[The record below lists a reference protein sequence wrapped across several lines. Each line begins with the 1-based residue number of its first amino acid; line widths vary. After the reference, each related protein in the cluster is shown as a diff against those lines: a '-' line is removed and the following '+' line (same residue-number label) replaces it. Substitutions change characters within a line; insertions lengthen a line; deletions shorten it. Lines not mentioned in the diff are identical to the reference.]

1 MSQTRKNKGDFQQLL
16 NYTLLIYK
24 SSLKNY
30 FVEKAGFAESISNS
44 VREWNGDSMT
54 KIPEETIEEIR
65 SKTDI
70 VDLIGEYVQLTK
82 RGKNYFG
89 LCPFHGESTPSFSV
103 TEEKQ
108 LFHCFGCGA
117 SGNAITFVMDI
128 ENATFT
134 EAVSKLASRSGIA
147 IETFSAD
154 GAVQKKSNE
163 HQSLLDAHAFA
174 ANFYSHLLLNTVEG
188 EKALHYLEN
197 RGFTREHIEKY
208 GIGWSL
214 EDRETLTQLLQR
226 KKFDMKEM
234 EKAGLIIMKQDGTGY
249 FDRFRGR
256 IMFPLHDD
264 NGNVVGFS
272 GRRLSDSK
280 EEAKY
285 LNSPE
290 TPIFEKSRL
299 LYNFH
304 QARLNVRKSGK
315 VILFEGF
322 MDTIAAERAGILN
335 SVAVMGTSL
344 SETHLL
350 KLKRIA
356 NQLIICCDGDDAGWE
371 AAKRFAN
378 LSIQKGLDPQIALLP
393 GKMDP
398 DEYIATFGGDAFV
411 NKVIGNPH
419 SYMSFIIA
427 YAKRSK
433 NLSHEN
439 DVLQYIH
446 EVLEELAPKLSPIEK
461 DLMIRQLSAETG
473 VSAEALHEQL
483 TKRLGKM
490 AKQEKA
496 QWQESR
502 LEQAAPIA
510 APRKMTSIDRAE
522 RLLLCHLLNDGALF
536 DRVRQDHQEMFIRED
551 YSTIFVKLAGFY
563 EQHGEPDFHRFAET
577 IEDRELR
584 KIVME
589 AAMMDR
595 DPESGEQEV
604 NDCIHHLAK
613 QRIIQKIEEMMHA
626 SKEAEKMN
634 DHTRALELAREI
646 IQLRKSLSA
655 M

>member
-1 MSQTRKNKGDFQQLL
+1 
-16 NYTLLIYK
+16 
-24 SSLKNY
+24 
-30 FVEKAGFAESISNS
+30 
-44 VREWNGDSMT
+44 MT
-54 KIPEETIEEIR
+54 KIPEETIEEVR

-82 RGKNYFG
+82 RGKNWFG

-103 TEEKQ
+103 SEDKQ

-128 ENATFT
+128 ENNPFT
-134 EAVSKLASRSGIA
+134 EAVSKLADRAGIELG
-147 IETFSAD
+147 IDLNNSSAD
-154 GAVQKKSNE
+154 SRKLEN
-163 HQSLLDAHAFA
+163 QSMIEAHKLA

-188 EKALHYLEN
+188 EKALQYLEQ
-197 RGFTREHIEKY
+197 RGFSREHIENY

-214 EDRETLTQLLQR
+214 DDREVLSQLLQR

-234 EKAGLIIMKQDGTGY
+234 EQAGLCIMKNDGTGY

-256 IMFPLHDD
+256 VMFPLHDD
-264 NGNVVGFS
+264 NGNVVAFS
-272 GRRLSDSK
+272 GRILSDSK

-290 TPIFEKSRL
+290 TPIFEKGRL

-304 QARLNVRKSGK
+304 HARLNVRKTGK

-322 MDTIAAERAGILN
+322 MDTISAERAGIMN

-344 SETHLL
+344 SDTHLT

-356 NQLIICCDGDDAGWE
+356 NQLIICCDGDNAGWE
-371 AAKRFAN
+371 AARRFAI
-378 LSIQKGLDPQIALLP
+378 LAQQKGLDAQIALLP

-398 DEYIATFGGDAFV
+398 DEYITTYGGEAFAE
-411 NKVIGNPH
+411 KVIGNPH
-419 SYMSFIIA
+419 SYMSFTMA
-427 YAKRSK
+427 YYKRSK

-446 EVLEELAPKLSPIEK
+446 EVMEELAPKVSPIER
-461 DLMIRQLSAETG
+461 DLLLRQLNSETG
-473 VSAEALHEQL
+473 VSAEALREQL
-483 TKRLGKM
+483 TKTVGKI
-490 AKQEKA
+490 AKREKTA
-496 QWQESR
+496 EPGLQTVPQMDTFR
-502 LEQAAPIA
+502 N
-510 APRKMTSIDRAE
+510 RKTTSVERAE
-522 RLLLCHLLNDGALF
+522 KFLLCHLLTDGQLF
-536 DRVRQDHQEMFIRED
+536 DRVRDEHQELFNREE
-551 YSTIFVKLAGFY
+551 YATIFVKLAAFY
-563 EQHGEPDFHRFAET
+563 EEHKMPDFHRFAESL
-577 IEDRELR
+577 EDRELR

-589 AAMMDR
+589 AAMLER
-595 DPESGEQEV
+595 DPEYAQQEIH
-604 NDCIHHLAK
+604 DCIHHLEK
-613 QRIIQKIEEMMHA
+613 HRVTVKIDRMMHE

-634 DHTRALELAREI
+634 DYTRALELAREI

>member
-1 MSQTRKNKGDFQQLL
+1 MS
-16 NYTLLIYK
+16 
-24 SSLKNY
+24 
-30 FVEKAGFAESISNS
+30 
-44 VREWNGDSMT
+44 

-82 RGKNYFG
+82 RGKNWFG

-103 TEEKQ
+103 AEDKQ

-128 ENATFT
+128 ENSPFT
-134 EAVSKLASRSGIA
+134 EAVSKLAERVGVELEISVGDRSRYGKTSDFQHMI
-147 IETFSAD
+147 
-154 GAVQKKSNE
+154 
-163 HQSLLDAHAFA
+163 DAHALA

-188 EKALHYLEN
+188 EKALYYLEQ
-197 RGFTREHIEKY
+197 RGFSRELIEKY

-214 EDRETLTQLLQR
+214 DDREVLTQLLQR
-226 KKFDMKEM
+226 KKFEMKEM
-234 EKAGLIIMKQDGTGY
+234 ERAGLCVMKNDGTGY

-272 GRRLSDSK
+272 GRILSESK

-290 TPIFEKSRL
+290 TPIFEKSHL

-304 QARLNVRKSGK
+304 HARLNVRKSGK

-322 MDTIAAERAGILN
+322 MDTIAAEKVGIMN

-344 SETHLL
+344 SDTHLT

-371 AAKRFAN
+371 AAKRFAL
-378 LSIQKGLDPQIALLP
+378 LSAQKGLNAQIALLP

-398 DEYIATFGGDAFV
+398 DEYISVNGGEAFTE
-411 NKVIGNPH
+411 KVLGNPH
-419 SYMSFIIA
+419 SYMSFIMA
-427 YAKRSK
+427 YYKRSK

-446 EVLEELAPKLSPIEK
+446 EVIEELAPKVSPVER
-461 DLMIRQLSAETG
+461 DLMIRQLSTETG
-473 VSAEALHEQL
+473 VSSSALNEQL
-483 TKRLGKM
+483 IKKVGQQ
-490 AKQEKA
+490 AKQEKSN
-496 QWQESR
+496 QLSG
-502 LEQAAPIA
+502 QATRIA
-510 APRKMTSIDRAE
+510 VKMPERQQSGIDRAE
-522 RLLLCHLLNDGALF
+522 RLLLCHLLNDGNLF
-536 DRVRQDHQEMFIRED
+536 DRIRENHQD
-551 YSTIFVKLAGFY
+551 LFLQEVYTTIFVKLAGFY
-563 EQHGEPDFHRFAET
+563 EQSGEPDFHRFAESL
-577 IEDRELR
+577 EDRELR

-589 AAMMDR
+589 AALLDR
-595 DPESGEQEV
+595 DPEFAEQEIR
-604 NDCIHHLAK
+604 DCIHHLEK
-613 QRIIQKIEEMMHA
+613 HKIRRCIDEMMHEQ
-626 SKEAEKMN
+626 KEAEKMN

-646 IQLRKSLSA
+646 MQLRKSLSA

>member
-1 MSQTRKNKGDFQQLL
+1 
-16 NYTLLIYK
+16 
-24 SSLKNY
+24 
-30 FVEKAGFAESISNS
+30 
-44 VREWNGDSMT
+44 MT
-54 KIPEETIEEIR
+54 KIPEETIEAVR

-82 RGKNYFG
+82 RGKNWFG

-103 TEEKQ
+103 SEDKQ

-128 ENATFT
+128 DNSPFT
-134 EAVSKLASRSGIA
+134 DAVSKLAERAGIELDISLTEGASHSKSG
-147 IETFSAD
+147 EF
-154 GAVQKKSNE
+154 QQMRE
-163 HQSLLDAHAFA
+163 AHELA

-188 EKALHYLEN
+188 EKALQYLEQ
-197 RGFTREHIEKY
+197 RGFSRDHIEKY

-214 EDRETLTQLLQR
+214 DDREVLSQLLQR
-226 KKFDMKEM
+226 KKYDMKEM
-234 EKAGLIIMKQDGTGY
+234 ERAGLCIMKNDGTGY

-272 GRRLSDSK
+272 GRTLSTSK
-280 EEAKY
+280 DEAKY

-304 QARLNVRKSGK
+304 NARLNVRKTGK

-322 MDTIAAERAGILN
+322 MDTIAAERAGIMN

-344 SETHLL
+344 SDTHIT

-356 NQLIICCDGDDAGWE
+356 NQVIICCDGDNAGWE

-378 LSIQKGLDPQIALLP
+378 LTAQKGLDAQIALLP
-393 GKMDP
+393 SKLDP
-398 DEYIATFGGDAFV
+398 DEYISTHGAESFV
-411 NKVIGNPH
+411 DKVIGNPH
-419 SYMSFIIA
+419 SYMSFIMA
-427 YAKRSK
+427 FYKRSK
-433 NLSHEN
+433 NLTHEN

-446 EVLEELAPKLSPIEK
+446 EVLEELAPKVSPIER
-461 DLMIRQLSAETG
+461 DLMIRQLSTETG
-473 VSAEALHEQL
+473 VSAQALQEQL
-483 TKRLGKM
+483 IKKVGEF

-496 QWQESR
+496 EVSAG
-502 LEQAAPIA
+502 QAQPFLSKIPI
-510 APRKMTSIDRAE
+510 RNMSSNERAE
-522 RLLLCHLLNDGALF
+522 RLLLCHLLNDGQLF
-536 DRVRQDHQEMFIRED
+536 DRIRESHSQIFNGD
-551 YSTIFVKLAGFY
+551 EYTAIFVKLAGFY
-563 EQHGEPDFHRFAET
+563 EQHGTPDFHRFAESLD
-577 IEDRELR
+577 DRGLR
-584 KIVME
+584 KTVME
-589 AAMMDR
+589 AAMLER
-595 DPESGEQEV
+595 DPEYAEQEIH
-604 NDCIHHLAK
+604 DCIHHLERH
-613 QRIIQKIEEMMHA
+613 RIKRKIDQMMHE

-634 DHTRALELAREI
+634 DYTRALELAREI